1 MSRISV
7 HCLGFRL
14 TACVALLLLCAVYS
28 AHAQNIGAGNLQ
40 FSIDGR
46 TVLNGFNDGGTGP
59 AITLGTQLT
68 GSVSVSGV
76 TGNGGTTTV
85 TCYANKSGIISQI
98 FSWSTSISAST
109 TFPWK
114 PTTTGTY
121 GLFCSATWRGVHVNG
136 TVTTPTINV
145 PVNP

>member
-1 MSRISV
+1 MNRISV
-7 HCLGFRL
+7 QRLVFRL
-14 TACVALLLLCAVYS
+14 TACAAMLLLCAVHS

-40 FSIDGR
+40 LTIDSR

-68 GSVSVSGV
+68 GFVEVSGV
-76 TGNGGTTTV
+76 TGNGGSTTV
-85 TCYANKSGIISQI
+85 TCYANLGGIISPI
-98 FSWSTSISAST
+98 FSWSTTISAST

-114 PTTTGTY
+114 PSKTGTY
-121 GLFCSATWRGVHVNG
+121 GLNCSATWHGVHVNG
-136 TVTTPTINV
+136 TVSTPSVNI